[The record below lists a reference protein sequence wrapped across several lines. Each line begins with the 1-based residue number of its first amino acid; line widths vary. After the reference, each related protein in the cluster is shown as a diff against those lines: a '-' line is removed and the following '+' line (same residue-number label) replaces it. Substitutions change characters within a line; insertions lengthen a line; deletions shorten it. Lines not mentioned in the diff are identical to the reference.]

1 MEPLEQTQKTRQ
13 LNRESKLA
21 MPFDPTGQFQEQE
34 QYLAIERR
42 SCLCLDHEPELIN
55 KVTALT
61 QLSRIT
67 KTFELFIIKTS
78 SRKLT
83 YQRAGLSP
91 QKCFNSAH
99 LVQKSIELRP
109 SGRYLVTKTTDLRS
123 NARKAL
129 S

>member
-21 MPFDPTGQFQEQE
+21 MPFDQTGQFQEQE

-42 SCLCLDHEPELIN
+42 SCLCLDHEPEPIN

-61 QLSRIT
+61 QLFRIT
-67 KTFELFIIKTS
+67 RIFELFIIETS
-78 SRKLT
+78 SRRLT
-83 YQRAGLSP
+83 YQRAGLLP

-99 LVQKSIELRP
+99 LVQKLIELRP
-109 SGRYLVTKTTDLRS
+109 LGRYLVTKTTGLRS
-123 NARKAL
+123 NARRAL